1 MIAGAILWFLSLGL
15 IYALRSGNDQYFP
28 VVRNVGQWGSFWQVP
43 DVPILAGS
51 VPMLGVISFGLGAG
65 WLLTRRDD
73 LGGGFLARVAGLF
86 LLVAGASPILALLG
100 GMVGLPAAVGVMLD
114 LVSVLA
120 TVGGSVM
127 AAVALLARSGPERLP
142 ALLLLL
148 GSAAFL
154 PVDPRTDLSGR
165 MAPQVA
171 CLLALG
177 VSWLW
182 LGWLV
187 RRAATRTQGSPG

>member
-15 IYALRSGNDQYFP
+15 IFALRSGNDQYFP
-28 VVRNVGQWGSFWQVP
+28 LVQNVGQWGSFWQVP
-43 DVPILAGS
+43 AVPVLAGS
-51 VPMLGVISFGLGAG
+51 VPILGVIPFGLGAG
-65 WLLTRRDD
+65 WLLLRRDD
-73 LGGGFLARVAGLF
+73 LGSGFLGRVAGLF
-86 LLVAGASPILALLG
+86 LLVAGASPIVALLG
-100 GMVGLPAAVGVMLD
+100 GVVGLPLAVGVMLD
-114 LVSVLA
+114 LLSVLA
-120 TVGGSVM
+120 TVGGSLL
-127 AAVALLARSGPERLP
+127 AAVALLVRSGPARLP

-154 PVDPRTDLSGR
+154 PVDPTTDLSGR
-165 MAPQVA
+165 MALQVA

-187 RRAATRTQGSPG
+187 RSAATRTQGASG